1 MIIKLV
7 TARIFVATILIA
19 ATNILMVVALQRNYC
34 FTQRQGM
41 LFATRQEFEMMCFD
55 SSNRLSNDCFETVL
69 HTVAEG
75 IFIVD
80 LSGVIRFC
88 NNSLEKMTGLRA
100 EEIVGKR
107 CQDIMICA
115 CGSMKDCGLLSL
127 KEINDLECQLKR
139 KDGSRMPILKNGRVL
154 ADKQG
159 NIMGGIET
167 LTDISALKQAQM
179 KTAALE
185 EQVSRE
191 TGRFHLLVGKSKPMQ
206 TVFDLIDLAAA
217 SNATVL
223 ITGET
228 GTGKELAARTIHERS
243 VRSAGPFV
251 RVNCSALTESLL
263 ESELFGHVK
272 GAFTGA
278 INDKIGRFEMADKGT
293 LFLDEIGDV
302 SPYIQVKLLR
312 FLQEREFERVGESVT
327 RKTDARIIAATNR
340 DLRELV
346 RNGEFREDLFYRL
359 KVFPVQMPPLRDRR
373 DDIGLLIVHFIDKFN
388 RQTGKALTGL
398 GADAALTM
406 MDYCWPG
413 NIRELENAIEH
424 AFVTSGRETEIGI
437 FDLPLEIR
445 HVELR
450 SATCL
455 PKAGGAAQP
464 ELTKGKK
471 RQITRELLGEV
482 LEKSNGNR
490 DAASKSLGI
499 DRTTLWRHM
508 KRLGLLTAK

>member
-1 MIIKLV
+1 MQQV
-7 TARIFVATILIA
+7 FMQQDRGF
-19 ATNILMVVALQRNYC
+19 Q
-34 FTQRQGM
+34 
-41 LFATRQEFEMMCFD
+41 MMCFD
-55 SSNRLSNDCFETVL
+55 SSNRLSSDCFETVL

-80 LSGVIRFC
+80 LSGFIRFC
-88 NNSLEKMTGLRA
+88 NNSLEKMTGLRT

-107 CQDIMICA
+107 CQDIMMCA

-139 KDGSRMPILKNGRVL
+139 KDGTRMPVLKNGRVL

-159 NIMGGIET
+159 NVMGGVET

-179 KTAALE
+179 KTAVLE

-191 TGRFHLLVGKSKPMQ
+191 GGRFHLLVGKSKPMQ

-223 ITGET
+223 ISGET

-243 VRSAGPFV
+243 VRCAGPFV

-278 INDKIGRFEMADKGT
+278 INDKIGRFEMADGGT

-327 RKTDARIIAATNR
+327 RKTDARIVAATNR

-346 RNGEFREDLFYRL
+346 QNGGFREDLFYRL
-359 KVFPVQMPPLRDRR
+359 KVFPVHMPPLRDRK
-373 DDIGLLIVHFIDKFN
+373 DDIGLLIGHFIDKFN
-388 RQTGKALTGL
+388 KQTGKSLTGL
-398 GADAALTM
+398 GAEAAVTM

-424 AFVTSGRETEIGI
+424 AFVTSGREKEIGI

-445 HVELR
+445 HVELG

-455 PKAGGAAQP
+455 PKKVDAFAEG
-464 ELTKGKK
+464 LRRDKR
-471 RQITRELLGEV
+471 RQITKDVLSEV
-482 LEKSNGNR
+482 LERNKGSR
-490 DAASKSLGI
+490 DAASKELGI

-508 KRLGLLTAK
+508 KRLGVLTIG